1 VGILSVRK
9 YRHQTIKRILSTSN
23 EQTITRMIRAQ
34 NQDHYKQVRELLEQ
48 YADSL
53 GFDLEFQGFSQELA
67 ALPGDY
73 APPQGCI
80 LLAQSAEEY
89 VGCVALR
96 PLSNR
101 ICEMKRLYVLPS
113 NRGQKIG
120 RALAEAII
128 DEARTRGS
136 ERMRLD
142 TIETMTE
149 AKSLYL
155 SLGFRSIKP
164 YRYNPLDN
172 PTYFELDL
180 RASKPNIIL
189 EIVCF

>member
-1 VGILSVRK
+1 
-9 YRHQTIKRILSTSN
+9 
-23 EQTITRMIRAQ
+23 MIRIIHAQ
-34 NQDHYKQVRELLEQ
+34 TEDHYRSTRKLFQQ

-120 RALAEAII
+120 RVLAEAII
-128 DEARTRGS
+128 DEAHTRGY

-149 AKSLYL
+149 AKQLYRSLD
-155 SLGFRSIKP
+155 FRPIEP

-172 PTYFELDL
+172 PSYFERDL
-180 RASKPNIIL
+180 RLRSCKT
-189 EIVCF
+189 